1 MPTIVHFDIASD
13 DPQRAK
19 EFYQSLFGWKIAS
32 PPGMEDYYLVETK
45 DLEGKSSVG
54 GGLGKR
60 MGPSQKITCYIGVDL
75 LEEYTA
81 KVKELGGMV
90 IVPKI
95 SVPGWGHMA
104 TCIDTEGNPFGLW
117 QDDKSAA

>member
-1 MPTIVHFDIASD
+1 MD
-13 DPQRAK
+13 
-19 EFYQSLFGWKIAS
+19 
-32 PPGMEDYYLVETK
+32 
-45 DLEGKSSVG
+45 
-54 GGLGKR
+54 
-60 MGPSQKITCYIGVDL
+60 PSQKITCYIGVDS

-117 QDDKSAA
+117 QDDKNAA